1 LAQNSSPN
9 NNNSL
14 TPANTPPA
22 DESQLPITVWLK
34 NNGIF
39 LAIMVAIVCALFR
52 YVDDVETIWS
62 WTKAGLGLGFVI
74 FFHELGHFAVAK
86 WCDVHVQTFSIGF
99 GPALPG
105 CSFRRGETLYKLAI
119 IPLGGYVKMV
129 GEGSESE
136 EEDDDPRSFKNKTVG
151 QRMAIISAGVI
162 MNVILGCICFIIAY
176 RSGVKVIAPVL
187 AAVEPGSPAWKKGI
201 QSGSLIE
208 KIGNIQFPKYD
219 DLKFEVML
227 SQRNQK
233 VFLRITGPD
242 GKTRDLD
249 IEPRRE
255 EYDAGPVIGVLPSN
269 ELKLVPERDGKKHD
283 LPVAVGPAAAARV
296 LNLKPED
303 VLLASTDPD
312 NPSQLR
318 DLPAGPDAFLEFGK
332 RLEKLVGQTVKV
344 RVGRPGQAGGTEQ
357 EVAAA
362 GFHYGDAVIGTTV
375 ADQTESYTPY
385 KTTDLPLDTLRDK
398 DGKRHDYFAYLQRM
412 QQLTGKPVV
421 MVVERRGST
430 GQVRE
435 SVFVPAAFERTLGL
449 RMGMGPVTALRDNSP
464 GDAAGVKPKDI
475 LKQLELVD
483 GDGNKARWVT
493 GRGKVADGRSSDREI
508 DALRLPFDLRQ
519 WATNRKSVK
528 AFITVSRKNEKTH
541 RDDES
546 VALDSVPWDPA
557 WQFDQEELLNSRSP
571 LSIPELGIAYL
582 VDTRVDAVA
591 ADSPAAKADLREG
604 DVIMEVRFKEKGRG
618 GKEDKWSSWFEL
630 YTDEKGQPGGRKPEP
645 WWALKFSD
653 LQENELPDIQVKVRR
668 GSEDLADVKDLS
680 AVSDPNWPSD
690 KRGIWHDSRGMIF
703 EADVRLQKAD
713 SNLAALG
720 MGVERTRRSIVQVYI
735 SLYSMVTNRLSPT
748 KNLRGPIDIAST
760 AKNIAGED
768 LTMFVLFLGIIS
780 INLAVVNFLPIPVLD
795 GGHMVFLI
803 YEKVRGK
810 PASEGLRVA
819 ATYLGLLLILSL
831 MGFVVYLDLD
841 RRSVFPWSR

>member
-9 NNNSL
+9 NNNGL
-14 TPANTPPA
+14 TPPA
-22 DESQLPITVWLK
+22 DESQLSFTAWLK
-34 NNGIF
+34 SNGFF
-39 LAIMVAIVCALFR
+39 LAVMVVLVCALFR
-52 YVDDVETIWS
+52 YADLETIWS

-176 RSGVKVIAPVL
+176 RSGVKVMAPVL

-227 SQRNQK
+227 SQKNQK
-233 VFLRITGPD
+233 VFLRIAGPD

-269 ELKLVPERDGKKHD
+269 ELKLVAERDAKKHD
-283 LPVAVGPAAAARV
+283 LPAVIGPAEAARV
-296 LNLKPED
+296 LELKPDD

-344 RVGRPGQAGGTEQ
+344 RVGRPGQVGGAEQ
-357 EVAAA
+357 EVAAR
-362 GFHYGDAVIGTTV
+362 GFQYGDTVVGTTAV
-375 ADQTESYTPY
+375 DQTESYRPY
-385 KTTDLPLDTLRDK
+385 ETKELPLDTLRDPE
-398 DGKRHDYFAYLQRM
+398 GKHHDYYAYLERM
-412 QQLTGKPVV
+412 QLLTGKPVV
-421 MVVERRGST
+421 MIVERKGPS
-430 GQVRE
+430 GQMVRE
-435 SVFVPAAFERTLGL
+435 SVFVPAAFQRTLGV
-449 RMGMGPVTALRDNSP
+449 RMGMGPVTALRDNSA
-464 GDAAGVKPKDI
+464 GAASIKPKDVLTQI
-475 LKQLELVD
+475 ELVD
-483 GDGNKARWVT
+483 ADGNKARWVT
-493 GRGKVADGRSSDREI
+493 GRGKVTDARRSDREI

-519 WATNRKSVK
+519 WAASRKNVR
-528 AFITVSRKNEKTH
+528 ALITVSRKNEKTH
-541 RDDES
+541 KDDES
-546 VALDSVPWDPA
+546 VALDAVAWDSS
-557 WQFDQEELLNSRSP
+557 WQFDQEQLLNLRSP
-571 LSIPELGIAYL
+571 LSIPELGIAYQ
-582 VDTRVDAVA
+582 VDTRVEAVA

-604 DVIMEVRFKEKGRG
+604 DVIMEIRFKEKGRG
-618 GKEDKWSSWFEL
+618 GKEDKWSNWLEL
-630 YTDEKGQPGGRKPEP
+630 YTEEKGQPGGKKPEP
-645 WWALKFSD
+645 WWADMFSD

-668 GSEDLADVKDLS
+668 GSEDLGESKELTA
-680 AVSDPNWPSD
+680 AIDPTWPCD
-690 KRGIWHDSRGMIF
+690 RRGIWHDCRGMIF
-703 EADVRLQKAD
+703 EPDVRLQKAD

-735 SLYSMVTNRLSPT
+735 SLYSMITNRLSPT

-760 AKNIAGED
+760 AKTIAGED
-768 LTMFVLFLGIIS
+768 LTMFILFLGIIS

-810 PASEGLRVA
+810 PASENLRLA
-819 ATYLGLLLILSL
+819 ATYLGLILILSL